1 VQEKRVQKYVETLD
15 AIRAKN
21 AASAPKANGNM
32 NGHAK
37 PRAPHL
43 PPRPPPVSQ
52 RRNFQQQPSPAPGA
66 VAPPTQSWESF
77 DLLSSVP
84 STSSAAVTTTM
95 AAATTTSPAGASP
108 IPRFDWELF

>member
-1 VQEKRVQKYVETLD
+1 
-15 AIRAKN
+15 
-21 AASAPKANGNM
+21 
-32 NGHAK
+32 
-37 PRAPHL
+37 
-43 PPRPPPVSQ
+43 
-52 RRNFQQQPSPAPGA
+52 